1 MDREWEPQ
9 RQGLAEKLRQAME
22 KVWAEFDTDDPDWAP
37 LEAALPIKE
46 CAGFMW
52 MYRDQIDGPPI
63 EAYRHGITRHW
74 LQLGHNGF
82 AYRWS
87 EQDGYQPIPI
97 DMAIDNVFEGLT
109 ELGATRET
117 NGAEYL
123 AERDA
128 RAAEAGWMVIS

>member
-1 MDREWEPQ
+1 MDRAWEQQ
-9 RQGLAEKLRQAME
+9 RQVLAEKLRQTM
-22 KVWAEFDTDDPDWAP
+22 KRVWAEFDTDDPDWAP
-37 LEAALPIKE
+37 LEAALPIEE

-52 MYRDQIDGPPI
+52 MHRAQVDGAPI
-63 EAYRHGITRHW
+63 EVYRHAITRHW
-74 LQLGHNGF
+74 LHLGHDGT

-87 EQDGYQPIPI
+87 EQDGYRPIPV
-97 DMAIDNVFEGLT
+97 DAAIEHVFEGLA
-109 ELGATRET
+109 ELGATRES